1 MHSVPNGS
9 GTSFYCLARRR
20 RRVLSYCGSVSS
32 KSGGGVTDVDDLRLS
47 VRDNDGDDVLKD
59 PWKEKK
65 NRFIPRYKNN
75 RVAGETHTLLSIS
88 SPYRYTHC
96 NDEFSS
102 GNRYK
107 YLKHE
112 FIQIRIKQK

>member
-65 NRFIPRYKNN
+65 TALYRGIKITASPVKRIRYY
-75 RVAGETHTLLSIS
+75 RSRHHIVMLIVTMSFHLEIS
-88 SPYRYTHC
+88 T
-96 NDEFSS
+96 NT
-102 GNRYK
+102 
-107 YLKHE
+107 
-112 FIQIRIKQK
+112 